1 MARRPLPTGPAD
13 WLVLAV
19 TPALLVGMVTCL
31 LFFLLAVFYRGEFN
45 ERLHWILYFGVVG
58 MVLIGRINLIEE
70 IARRASLYS
79 GILGLLVVI
88 ALIRFVPPPPGWPE
102 VGHYLFCAVLVAL
115 GFWATRLLVADTTD
129 INSETQID
137 GEGLLR
143 AAGLEDDPAARLRRD
158 VENRAN
164 RDSKKA
170 RSLQEGGEG
179 DSETDSQFAGSWEK
193 KQNRRKPP
201 GVTVVW
207 FSALALPVFGIGQG
221 FIPAEEIKTRWFTL
235 MLLTGYMG
243 CAFLLLLTS
252 CFLGFRRYLARRG
265 LSMPPAMSAVWIIG
279 GMLLVGCVLLG
290 ALIIPRPSDIG
301 PLQTLSA
308 LLGKKIEPIRKDKP
322 APDESSKG
330 ATQQTGKQM
339 DDQQDKEKG
348 AQKSSANAI
357 KDAQQSKSSD
367 KGTAKAAA
375 DKSSKN
381 GQGKED
387 GKSKAQQSGDKS
399 SKGGGKSEPQAKD
412 QEAAKSKGEKESS
425 AIKDPRTGDKKS
437 GNTTQ
442 GKEDQSKKSE
452 NKSDKQSDKQDSSQ
466 PPPPPPTSPTA
477 SQFMEIMRKLG
488 LFIVTGLAVGLVVG
502 FAITCMAMGWSPAE
516 TLNRWITWFQALFAK
531 KQVEHLSN
539 PSATSAEEDL
549 WLSFSD
555 IPDPFSGRKP
565 LPERELVRIT
575 FRAIRAW
582 GNDAGDPM
590 LDGETPNEY
599 CRRLASLHPVIEND
613 LTDFCGWHDLA
624 EYAKDEP
631 LEECQAP
638 IRELWRGLRNGAR
651 LNRKSIKV

>member
-1 MARRPLPTGPAD
+1 
-13 WLVLAV
+13 
-19 TPALLVGMVTCL
+19 
-31 LFFLLAVFYRGEFN
+31 
-45 ERLHWILYFGVVG
+45 
-58 MVLIGRINLIEE
+58 
-70 IARRASLYS
+70 
-79 GILGLLVVI
+79 
-88 ALIRFVPPPPGWPE
+88 
-102 VGHYLFCAVLVAL
+102 
-115 GFWATRLLVADTTD
+115 
-129 INSETQID
+129 
-137 GEGLLR
+137 
-143 AAGLEDDPAARLRRD
+143 
-158 VENRAN
+158 
-164 RDSKKA
+164 
-170 RSLQEGGEG
+170 
-179 DSETDSQFAGSWEK
+179 
-193 KQNRRKPP
+193 
-201 GVTVVW
+201 
-207 FSALALPVFGIGQG
+207 
-221 FIPAEEIKTRWFTL
+221 
-235 MLLTGYMG
+235 
-243 CAFLLLLTS
+243 
-252 CFLGFRRYLARRG
+252 
-265 LSMPPAMSAVWIIG
+265 MSAVWIIG

-357 KDAQQSKSSD
+357 KDAQQSKISD

-516 TLNRWITWFQALFAK
+516 TLNRWIAWFQGLFAK

-651 LNRKSIKV
+651 LNRKNIKV

>member
-1 MARRPLPTGPAD
+1 
-13 WLVLAV
+13 
-19 TPALLVGMVTCL
+19 
-31 LFFLLAVFYRGEFN
+31 
-45 ERLHWILYFGVVG
+45 
-58 MVLIGRINLIEE
+58 
-70 IARRASLYS
+70 
-79 GILGLLVVI
+79 
-88 ALIRFVPPPPGWPE
+88 
-102 VGHYLFCAVLVAL
+102 
-115 GFWATRLLVADTTD
+115 
-129 INSETQID
+129 
-137 GEGLLR
+137 
-143 AAGLEDDPAARLRRD
+143 
-158 VENRAN
+158 
-164 RDSKKA
+164 
-170 RSLQEGGEG
+170 
-179 DSETDSQFAGSWEK
+179 
-193 KQNRRKPP
+193 
-201 GVTVVW
+201 
-207 FSALALPVFGIGQG
+207 
-221 FIPAEEIKTRWFTL
+221 
-235 MLLTGYMG
+235 
-243 CAFLLLLTS
+243 
-252 CFLGFRRYLARRG
+252 
-265 LSMPPAMSAVWIIG
+265 
-279 GMLLVGCVLLG
+279 
-290 ALIIPRPSDIG
+290 
-301 PLQTLSA
+301 
-308 LLGKKIEPIRKDKP
+308 
-322 APDESSKG
+322 
-330 ATQQTGKQM
+330 M

-367 KGTAKAAA
+367 QGTAKAAA

-516 TLNRWITWFQALFAK
+516 TLNRWITWFQGLFAK